1 MRRTPSVA
9 MIFTLSALLLW
20 YWITRTH
27 ALLTLPLFLDEGS
40 HLYRAQMVW
49 EGSPLYLLETGK
61 ALAPYL
67 AAFFDP
73 YHGTMFIGRYVVI
86 LLGVIGLGSAYG
98 VGRAL
103 HSRAAGLVVMVLWIS
118 APQLFFF
125 ERMALVDTTISA
137 MAMLSLWLA
146 VRAIKSEKVVWAAG
160 CGVALALTVIAK
172 LTGIVFLAIPV
183 WVALL
188 LPGRWKWSRLRQVIL
203 AGVTAGLILA
213 PIALYILSRGADP
226 TGQSTALTSID
237 TATMPERLRENLSA
251 IFDALQVFY
260 HPLGLIMVAS
270 FALYFCL
277 RGPRRALMLLLP
289 MASLLLA
296 IAAFA
301 NELWL
306 RYAAPLAP
314 FFLLVGAMGW
324 VQFSRRLMRL
334 RLVRLSPR
342 LAPVILCLWAMPL
355 IGMITWGASF
365 QTTAYIDPTR
375 LNLPRMDRVEYITW
389 IPSGYGIREASHYLA
404 SLNQPLTA
412 IGVAVN
418 CQGARLMAPP
428 GSQVHYICPPL
439 DWGGR
444 KIQPALEAISAALL
458 EDLPVYVITEDRR
471 PETVPKDKFPGRREE
486 VAVFKRPSPY
496 YIVRVY
502 RLYPPGE

>member
-1 MRRTPSVA
+1 MRRPPTVA
-9 MIFTLSALLLW
+9 MIFALSALLLW

-40 HLYRAQMVW
+40 HLYRAQLVW

-86 LLGVIGLGSAYG
+86 LLGVIGLASAYG
-98 VGRAL
+98 VGHVL
-103 HSRAAGLVVMVLWIS
+103 HSRAAGMVVMVLWIS

-137 MAMLSLWLA
+137 MALFSLWLA
-146 VRAIKSEKVVWAAG
+146 VRAIKSGRAVWAVG
-160 CGVALALTVIAK
+160 CGMALALTVIAK
-172 LTGIVFLAIPV
+172 LTGIVFIAIPV

-203 AGVTAGLILA
+203 AGATAGLILA

-226 TGQSTALTSID
+226 TGQSTALTSMD

-251 IFDALQVFY
+251 IFDAFQVFY
-260 HPLGLIMVAS
+260 HPVGLLTVLSLGL
-270 FALYFCL
+270 YFVL
-277 RGPRRALMLLLP
+277 RYPRRGLILLFP
-289 MASLLLA
+289 MVSLLLA
-296 IAAFA
+296 IGAFA

-314 FFLLVGAMGW
+314 FLLLLGAMGW
-324 VQFSRRLMRL
+324 AQFSHRLMRL
-334 RLVRLSPR
+334 RLLRTSPR

-355 IGMITWGASF
+355 IGMIRWGTSF
-365 QTTAYIDPTR
+365 QAVAYTDPTQ
-375 LNLPRMDRVEYITW
+375 LSLPRMDRVEYITW
-389 IPSGYGIREASHYLA
+389 IPSGYGIREASQYLA
-404 SLNQPLTA
+404 DLNQPLTA

-428 GSQVHYICPPL
+428 DSQVRYVCPPL

-444 KIQPALEAISAALL
+444 KIQPALDAISAALQ